1 MIKGK
6 AKVGRYKLN
15 IIKPISKGAF
25 GSVYLVE
32 DLDHKER
39 LYALKI
45 TFA

>member
-6 AKVGRYKLN
+6 AKVGRYKLK
-15 IIKPISKGAF
+15 ILKPISKGAF

-32 DLDHKER
+32 DLDQKDKI
-39 LYALKI
+39 YALKI